1 MTCLTELL
9 QFSKWNEQSHSP
21 VYHLENLVTWQLQSI
36 SNYITPHIISMI
48 VLYQSS
54 SLHTKLYQTISKYI
68 IYKLSIPKYIIS
80 RCVFSCRWRPS
91 DGCSPPWLPIRSS
104 SMTLCRATETDKT
117 WGHSRH
123 SDSNGILRGLEDDSD
138 ISRYIPIE
146 YCFYDDSLLIPI
158 QYHDDSY

>member
-1 MTCLTELL
+1 MKRAVSFAGLPSRESSDLAIAKYIKL
-9 QFSKWNEQSHSP
+9 
-21 VYHLENLVTWQLQSI
+21 YHTAYHFND
-36 SNYITPHIISMI
+36 I

-80 RCVFSCRWRPS
+80 RCVFFWRWRPS

-117 WGHSRH
+117 WGQSRH
-123 SDSNGILRGLEDDSD
+123 SWGFKRKNGVWKM
-138 ISRYIPIE
+138 IPIYSYIE
-146 YCFYDDSLLIPI
+146 YCFYDDSYWFLSNIMMIPI
-158 QYHDDSY
+158 NDSYWLGSNDKWR